1 MIDLHTHSTCSDGTL
16 TPLELAGAAVRAGL
30 SAVALT
36 DHDTTDGLEA
46 FLAAAAGQLRA
57 VPGVEL
63 SAEYGPGT
71 MHIVGLFVAPGGAL
85 EKALR
90 LIRDAR
96 AERNRAILDR
106 LAAAG
111 VPLSEEEVRARAGSD
126 VIARPHFA
134 RALVAR
140 GHAPDL
146 NAAFDRWLGKGRP
159 AYVARRKLPPAECI
173 RVIHAAGGVAV
184 LAHPASLGLL
194 GRGLSACVRG
204 LVAEGLDGIEVYGA
218 THTPAQIRRYRT
230 LARECGLAES
240 GGSDF
245 HGAIRPMIRLGRGF
259 GTLQV
264 PEACLDALDEKR
276 RALNVDFRGGGPAGA
291 GH

>member
-1 MIDLHTHSTCSDGTL
+1 MIDLHTHSTKSDGTL
-16 TPLELAGAAVRAGL
+16 TPSELAAAAGCAGL
-30 SAVALT
+30 TAVALT
-36 DHDTTDGLEA
+36 DHDTTDGLAEFCA
-46 FLAAAAGQLRA
+46 AAAAGRLRA

-85 EKALR
+85 EEALR
-90 LIRDAR
+90 FIRDAR
-96 AERNRAILDR
+96 AERNRVILDR
-106 LAAAG
+106 LSAAG
-111 VPLSEEEVRARAGSD
+111 VPIGEAEVRACAGSD

-146 NAAFDRWLGKGRP
+146 NTAFDRWLGKGRP

-173 RVIHAAGGVAV
+173 RAIHAGGGVAV

-194 GRGLSACVRG
+194 GRGLRACVRG
-204 LVAEGLDGIEVYGA
+204 LAAEGIDGIEVHGS
-218 THTPAQIRRYRT
+218 THTPAQIRRYRS

-245 HGAIRPMIRLGRGF
+245 HGAIRPLVRLGRGF
-259 GTLQV
+259 GTLEV
-264 PEACLDALDEKR
+264 PDACLDALETR
-276 RALNVDFRGGGPAGA
+276 RPAPCLTSTE
-291 GH
+291 